1 MLTYQFNFDDEQT
14 IPLVTKTIMEMK
26 KLILIASLLT
36 AGISPAQDQKTAA
49 WMEDP
54 DYLVQR
60 IEIMHPDPY
69 AFFPRE

>member
-1 MLTYQFNFDDEQT
+1 
-14 IPLVTKTIMEMK
+14 MEMK